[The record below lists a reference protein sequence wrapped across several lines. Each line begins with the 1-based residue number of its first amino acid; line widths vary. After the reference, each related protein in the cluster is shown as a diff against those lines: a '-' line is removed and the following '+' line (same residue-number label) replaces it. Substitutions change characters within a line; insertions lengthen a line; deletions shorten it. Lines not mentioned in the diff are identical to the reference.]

1 MDPANGPVTEM
12 LNEIADILEITGT
25 DRFRPLAY
33 RRASRTLEALP
44 KPVSEYVRNGS
55 ISELA
60 GVGEAIAQKIT
71 EFVRTGKLEYLENLR
86 KSIPPGLLEMLKL
99 QDVGP
104 KTVGR
109 LFAEL
114 KVTTIDELE
123 KACREKRVS
132 PLKGFGER
140 TEEKLLQSIDFYR
153 SSGGRFLLSEAGD
166 IAQAIVAIIGAHAE
180 RIEIAGS
187 LRRRRETVGDV
198 DIIASSADP
207 DKIIDAF
214 VSLAEVRSVLSKG
227 ETKSSISLKNGLQ
240 VDLRV
245 VEDSSFGAAL
255 LYFTGSKDH
264 NVLLRTVSIEKGYKL
279 NEYGL
284 FGREGGTSIAGRSEQ
299 EIYTA
304 LAMQYIPPELREARG
319 EIDAASEGRLPTL
332 VLEGDILGDMHCHT
346 DWSDGSSTLE
356 EMVAA
361 AEKRGYQYIGI
372 TDHSKSEKVANG
384 LSEERMERQIER
396 ISELNDSGRFGV
408 KVLCGSEV
416 DIMPDGS
423 LDYSDKILSGLD
435 FAVCSIHSRFNMD
448 KKEMT
453 ERLLTAISNPHMTIF
468 GHPTAREI
476 GRREQISFDADA
488 VFSAASQNS
497 VLLEAD
503 GSPERLDLS
512 DALIIEAKKHSC
524 KFVLDSDAHH
534 HSSLSNVRYAVSM
547 ARRGWLGK
555 KDVANTLDFSE
566 LSKTIL

>member
-1 MDPANGPVTEM
+1 MDPANEPVVDM
-12 LNEIADILEITGT
+12 LNAIADILEITGS

-33 RRASRTLEALP
+33 RRASRTIESLP
-44 KPVSEYVRNGS
+44 KPVSEYIRDGS
-55 ISELA
+55 VSELT
-60 GVGEAIAQKIT
+60 GIGEAISAKIK
-71 EFVRTGKLEYLENLR
+71 EFAGTGRLEYLENLR
-86 KSIPPGLLEMLKL
+86 KTIPQGLLEMLRL

-104 KTVGR
+104 RTAGR
-109 LFAEL
+109 LFADL
-114 KVTTIDELE
+114 KVTNVDELE
-123 KACREKRVS
+123 KACREHRVRV
-132 PLKGFGER
+132 LKGFGEK
-140 TEEKLLQSIDFYR
+140 TEEKMLQSIEFYR

-166 IAQAIVAIIGAHAE
+166 IAQAIIGTIGAHAE

-198 DIIASSADP
+198 DIIASSAEP
-207 DKIIDAF
+207 EKIMDAF
-214 VSLAEVRSVLSKG
+214 VSFADVRSVLSKG

-245 VEDSSFGAAL
+245 VDDSSFGAAL

-284 FGREGGTSIAGRSEQ
+284 FGRGGGNSIAGKSEQ
-299 EIYTA
+299 DIYAA
-304 LAMQYIPPELREARG
+304 LCMQYIPPELREARG
-319 EIDAASEGRLPTL
+319 EIDAAAEGRLPVL
-332 VLEGDILGDMHCHT
+332 VQESDILGDLHCHT

-356 EMVAA
+356 EMAAA
-361 AEKRGYQYIGI
+361 AEKRGYHYIGI

-396 ISELNDSGRFGV
+396 ISALNDSGRFGV

-416 DIMPDGS
+416 DILPDGS
-423 LDYSDKILSGLD
+423 LDYSDKILSRLD

-453 ERLLTAISNPHMTIF
+453 ERLLTAISNPYMTIF

-476 GRREQISFDADA
+476 GRREQISFDTDA

-503 GSPERLDLS
+503 GSPGRLDLS
-512 DALIIEAKKHSC
+512 DALIIEAEKHNC
-524 KFVLDSDAHH
+524 KFILDSDAHH
-534 HSSLSNVRYAVSM
+534 HSSLSNMRYAVSM
-547 ARRGWLGK
+547 ARRGWLEK

-566 LSKTIL
+566 LSKIIL